1 MKYILRFTIH
11 LFILFVPVILLGQG
25 TYYNSINSASSSFI
39 TDLESRI
46 RTPYTR
52 ITYDNY
58 KTTIVP
64 NFESRDTTS
73 SRKVITCIYSGLNYV
88 YTPPFA
94 WIGSVGVN
102 SDSGFSREHTWCQ
115 SWMPTVSASGF
126 TNLPEYSDQH
136 HLFPVNQ
143 NKVNGVRSNHPLGN
157 VVTLTSSYLNGKLG
171 TDVNGK
177 TIYEPRAEHKGDAAR
192 ALLYMC
198 VRYDGVGG
206 YTWNFN
212 NLNTVTLPGQSSPE
226 APEDLAALIA
236 WHKQDPPDKW
246 EVDRNTYIETI
257 QKNRNP
263 FVDHPEY
270 VNYIDFNNLSKLSP
284 VYSTE
289 PTNQP
294 TAASVSTIT
303 NSSFAVSWT
312 EAAAG
317 TQSPSGY
324 LIEIYNTNT
333 YFIPIDGSSYADD
346 TNLSDGKGIK
356 NCASGTTSTTFT
368 GLTAGTTYYVRLYS
382 YNGVTTAV
390 NYKIDGT
397 IASVTGTTSG
407 GVSTTEPS
415 NYPTNFA
422 QGTITT
428 SSIQLNWTKSD
439 AGARAPTGYLMIA
452 SSSPSIT
459 APSDGTVYADD
470 TNLSDNSA
478 NVNLDSSVSTYTFS
492 VLPAAATYYF
502 KIFPYT
508 GNGTERN
515 YKTDGSTPTVI
526 ASSFANEPTNY
537 PTNFYQGTNSS
548 TSIQLTWTKS
558 VAGSQKP
565 TGYLMIASSSINITA
580 PTDGTVYTDDVDLS
594 DNIAIV
600 NLDSSLSSYTFTGLP
615 SATTYYFSLFPFY
628 GDGETRNYKTDGS
641 PPVQYGLTTGSG
653 VATPSVVVN
662 EYLNGSTNSSEWV
675 ELLVL
680 QNNLDLRGMKLRDYT
695 SAGAANSGI
704 IFSTNILWS
713 SVPYGTFI
721 VVLGGINTQTED
733 VSYSSDKK
741 VIIKAT
747 NSTYFS
753 GTSFDITGSND
764 ALELLNSSGAHIYS
778 LGHGPY
784 VGLIANIPQP
794 KASVGGASISATI
807 VRFINV
813 SSKEHFL
820 DSTKVQHSDTV
831 YATQGSWND
840 TAESTLVVTVLPVEL
855 VSFSGAIKNNHVELH
870 WTTATET
877 NNYGFE
883 IERTIDDGKLTMK
896 SWNRIGFVEG
906 TGTTNAPQS
915 YSFVDNAAAGKNAY
929 RLKQIDRDG
938 KFCHSQEIEI
948 MNAQIPQ
955 RSVLMQNYPNP
966 FNPATT
972 IRFALAETEHVTVT
986 VYNALGQSVKTIV
999 NGQYQAGTHDVQFD
1013 ASLLSSG
1020 TYFYSLHAGK
1030 FSATKSFMLLK

>member
-1 MKYILRFTIH
+1 MKYFFRFVLRFVL
-11 LFILFVPVILLGQG
+11 LFIPIMLHGQG
-25 TYYNSINSASSSFI
+25 TYYNSINPALSSFI

-64 NFESRDTTS
+64 NYESRDTTF

-102 SDSGFSREHTWCQ
+102 ADSGFSREHTWCQ

-136 HLFPVNQ
+136 HLFPINQ

-157 VVTLTSSYLNGKLG
+157 VVTLSSSYLSGKLG
-171 TDVNGK
+171 TDASGK

-226 APEDLAALIA
+226 GPEDLSVLLA

-246 EVDRNTYIETI
+246 EVDRNSYIETV

-270 VNYIDFNNLSKLSP
+270 VNYIDFSNLSKLTP

-294 TAASVSTIT
+294 AAPSVSTIT
-303 NSSFAVSWT
+303 NSSFTVSWT
-312 EAAAG
+312 EAVAG
-317 TQSPSGY
+317 AQSPSGY

-356 NCASGTTSTTFT
+356 NCAAGTAATTFT

-382 YNGVTTAV
+382 YNGASTAV

-397 IASVTGTTSG
+397 IAAVTGTTSG

-422 QGTITT
+422 QGAITT
-428 SSIQLNWTKSD
+428 ASIQLNWTKSD
-439 AGARAPTGYLMIA
+439 AGARAPTGYVMIA
-452 SSSPSIT
+452 SSSSSIT

-478 NVNLDSSVSTYTFS
+478 IVNLDSSVSTYTFS
-492 VLPAAATYYF
+492 GLPAAATYYF
-502 KIFPYT
+502 QIFPFT
-508 GNGTERN
+508 GNGIERN
-515 YKTDGSTPTVI
+515 YKIDGSTPTVI

-537 PTNFYQGTNSS
+537 PTSLLQGTNTS

-565 TGYLMIASSSINITA
+565 TGYLMAASSSIDIAA
-580 PTDGTVYTDDVDLS
+580 PVDGTIYTDDTDLS

-628 GDGETRNYKTDGS
+628 GDGETRNYKTDGT

-653 VATPSVVVN
+653 VPTPSVVVN
-662 EYLNGSTNSSEWV
+662 EYFNAGSKSLEWV

-680 QNNLDLRGMKLRDYT
+680 QNNLDMRGMILQDYSSGGGVQT
-695 SAGAANSGI
+695 GASI
-704 IFSTNILWS
+704 SFQSHIMWS
-713 SVPYGTFI
+713 QVAKGTFI
-721 VVLGGINTQTED
+721 VILGNGSISTED
-733 VSYSSDKK
+733 SDISDKL
-741 VIIKAT
+741 VILKCSNT
-747 NSTYFS
+747 TFFS
-753 GTSFDITGSND
+753 GGTGFDISGTAD
-764 ALELLNSSGAHIYS
+764 ALEILSSGGSHIHS
-778 LGHGPY
+778 LSHGNKP
-784 VGLIANIPQP
+784 
-794 KASVGGASISATI
+794 ASIATIPIPTANVTGTSSSNYVVRFFNISSSADFALDAHAQHSATI
-807 VRFINV
+807 
-813 SSKEHFL
+813 
-820 DSTKVQHSDTV
+820 
-831 YATQGSWND
+831 TQGTPND
-840 TAESTLVVTVLPVEL
+840 ATETTFVNSVLPVEL
-855 VSFSGAIKNNHVELH
+855 VSFIGTIKNNCVELR
-870 WTTATET
+870 WATATET

-883 IERTIDDGKLTMK
+883 IERAIDNGKLTMK
-896 SWNRIGFVEG
+896 SWSRIGFVEG
-906 TGTTNAPQS
+906 NGTINAPQS
-915 YSFVDNAAAGKNAY
+915 YSFIDNAAAGKNAY

-938 KFCHSQEIEI
+938 KFHYSQEIEI
-948 MNAQIPQ
+948 TNAQIPL
-955 RSVLMQNYPNP
+955 RSMLMQNYPNP
-966 FNPATT
+966 FNPTTT
-972 IRFALAETEHVTVT
+972 IRFALASAEHVSIT
-986 VYNALGQSVKTIV
+986 VYNMLGQSVKIIA

-1013 ASLLSSG
+1013 GSSLSSG
-1020 TYFYSLHAGK
+1020 NYFYCLHAGK